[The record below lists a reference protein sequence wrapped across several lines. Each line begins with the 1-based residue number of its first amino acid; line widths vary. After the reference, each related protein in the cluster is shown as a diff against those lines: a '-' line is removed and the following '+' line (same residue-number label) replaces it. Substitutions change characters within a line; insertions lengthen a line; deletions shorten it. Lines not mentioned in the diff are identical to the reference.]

1 MGTSVRKMYDAELL
15 QLDTMLARMG
25 HAAGGAIESA
35 MTALRTGDVELARS
49 VIARDSEI
57 DSAEHEIEHRCLTL
71 FLRQQPVAGDLRRIS
86 AALKMITDMERIGD
100 QADDIA
106 EIVLYLADV
115 PAESHV
121 LLQKMAEAAIG
132 MVSDSVDA
140 YVRQDVELAEQV
152 IAHDDTVDDYFE
164 QVKQALIHRIANDPA
179 EGGTALDL
187 LMIAKYLE
195 RIGDHATNI
204 AEWVEF
210 SVTGVHKE
218 G

>member
-1 MGTSVRKMYDAELL
+1 MRSRFDEQLAQLHRELIEMGALCERVIA
-15 QLDTMLARMG
+15 LA
-25 HAAGGAIESA
+25 AK
-35 MTALRTGDVELARS
+35 ALTTGDKALAQQVPPLDR
-49 VIARDSEI
+49 EI
-57 DSAEHEIEHRCLTL
+57 DRKERDIENLCLRL
-71 FLRQQPVAGDLRRIS
+71 LLHQQPVAGDLRRIS

-152 IAHDDTVDDYFE
+152 ITLVVATAKGFLEVPLTEIKAYQMGLLDYVRENHSEIIAALEETKALDDTLR
-164 QVKQALIHRIANDPA
+164 QAILTAA
-179 EGGTALDL
+179 EEYKG
-187 LMIAKYLE
+187 
-195 RIGDHATNI
+195 R
-204 AEWVEF
+204 
-210 SVTGVHKE
+210 
-218 G
+218 

>member
-1 MGTSVRKMYDAELL
+1 
-15 QLDTMLARMG
+15 
-25 HAAGGAIESA
+25 
-35 MTALRTGDVELARS
+35 
-49 VIARDSEI
+49 
-57 DSAEHEIEHRCLTL
+57 
-71 FLRQQPVAGDLRRIS
+71 
-86 AALKMITDMERIGD
+86 MITDMERIGD

-106 EIVLYLADV
+106 EIVLYLEGV
-115 PAESHV
+115 PAESHA
-121 LLQKMAEAAIG
+121 LLRKMAEAAIG

-140 YVRQDVELAEQV
+140 YVRQNVALAEQV
-152 IAHDDTVDDYFE
+152 IAADDTVDDYFE
-164 QVKQALIHRIANDPA
+164 KVKQALIRRIAADPE

-218 G
+218 E

>member
-1 MGTSVRKMYDAELL
+1 MTVRTQYEADL
-15 QLDTMLARMG
+15 
-25 HAAGGAIESA
+25 
-35 MTALRTGDVELARS
+35 TALKAALVEMGQNSADAVEAALEALCTADAAAAAAIVKGDGRINNME
-49 VIARDSEI
+49 RD
-57 DSAEHEIEHRCLTL
+57 IEHRCMTL
-71 FLRQQPVAGDLRRIS
+71 LLRQQPVAGDLRRIS

-121 LLQKMAEAAIG
+121 PLQKMAEAAIG

>member
-1 MGTSVRKMYDAELL
+1 MASTSSCS
-15 QLDTMLARMG
+15 
-25 HAAGGAIESA
+25 GAK
-35 MTALRTGDVELARS
+35 T
-49 VIARDSEI
+49 
-57 DSAEHEIEHRCLTL
+57 
-71 FLRQQPVAGDLRRIS
+71 DLRRIS

-106 EIVLYLADV
+106 EIVLYLEGV
-115 PAESHV
+115 PAESHA
-121 LLQKMAEAAIG
+121 LLRKMAEAAIG

-140 YVRQDVELAEQV
+140 YVRQDVSLAEQV
-152 IAHDDTVDDYFE
+152 IAADDTVDDYFE
-164 QVKQALIHRIANDPA
+164 KVKQALIRRIAADPE
-179 EGGTALDL
+179 EGCTALDL

-218 G
+218 E

>member
-1 MGTSVRKMYDAELL
+1 MRSRFDEQLAQLHRELIEMGALCERVIA
-15 QLDTMLARMG
+15 LA
-25 HAAGGAIESA
+25 AK
-35 MTALRTGDVELARS
+35 ALTTGDKALAQQVPPLDR
-49 VIARDSEI
+49 EI
-57 DSAEHEIEHRCLTL
+57 DRKERDIENLCLRL
-71 FLRQQPVAGDLRRIS
+71 AGDLRRIS

>member
-1 MGTSVRKMYDAELL
+1 MRSQFDQQLAQLHRELIEMGALCEEVIALSSQALTEGDAS
-15 QLDTMLARMG
+15 LARRV
-25 HAAGGAIESA
+25 APLDRDIDRKERDIENLC
-35 MTALRTGDVELARS
+35 LRLLL
-49 VIARDSEI
+49 
-57 DSAEHEIEHRCLTL
+57 H
-71 FLRQQPVAGDLRRIS
+71 QQPVAGDLRRIS